1 MEVKLNTVGIQ
12 IPYVSIHVDKITETT
27 KPFILNL
34 GNEDYIGQVNKSQ
47 IIYSTTSKEEYVK
60 LLSWFHEQKIYIQ
73 DLSYIDKLYLL
84 SYTFH
89 GDKIANAWA
98 RGKFNIKKM
107 RELFDDDND
116 EDDFMPL
123 APAFYELIRKT
134 SDINKIVKFSL
145 NTPNAKYSP
154 AWYDRFRK
162 DDEIGNTI
170 SAIES
175 DNLNQFYTQDELED
189 EVMTDLNMIKTE
201 PFNISS
207 YMSICRLEAFYT
219 DDFIIDAVS
228 YYTNKLNDLII
239 NSPPLTQDIH
249 AFRGIKSA
257 FVPRKE
263 GEKVSVDFISTSLS
277 FQKARE
283 FMDNQLCCM
292 KHLLIKKGTKCMYLG
307 EFSFVVNESEILLPP
322 MTTFKT
328 NNIVPMTRDYIYYKP
343 KKTKQGGFDLIEV
356 KNKIDVIYCEI
367 SN

>member
-12 IPYVSIHVDKITETT
+12 IPYASIHVDKITETT

-47 IIYSTTSKEEYVK
+47 LIYSTTSKEEYVK
-60 LLSWFHEQKIYIQ
+60 LLSWFHDQKIYIQ
-73 DLSYIDKLYLL
+73 DLSYLDKLYLL

-123 APAFYELIRKT
+123 APAFYELIKKT
-134 SDINKIVKFSL
+134 SDINKIVKMSL
-145 NTPNAKYSP
+145 NIPNAKYSP

-162 DDEIGNTI
+162 DNEIGNAI
-170 SAIES
+170 SAIETE
-175 DNLNQFYTQDELED
+175 DLRQFYTQDELED
-189 EVMTDLNMIKTE
+189 EVMTDLNIIKSE

-219 DDFIIDAVS
+219 DDFIIEAVN
-228 YYTNKLNDLII
+228 YYTNKLNDLIR
-239 NSPPLTQDIH
+239 NAPPLSEDIH

-257 FVPRKE
+257 FVPKNE

-283 FMDNQLCCM
+283 FMDNERCCM
-292 KHLLIKKGTKCMYLG
+292 KHLLIKKGTKCIYLG